1 MLNPEALEKLMREGY
16 VVAQKHPQA
25 DLWIYNYSQ
34 KTQYERF
41 WNEITLHCR
50 GLILNKEYQV
60 VARPFRKFFNLS
72 EHQPEE
78 IPSISFEVFD
88 KLDGSL
94 GILYWHNEKPYMA
107 TRGSFNSEQAIKA
120 TEILHSRYAHT
131 FDKLQPNKTY
141 LFEIIYP
148 ANRIVVDYGAM
159 EDLVLLAVIDN
170 ATGREEELQDIG
182 FQKVKTYNG
191 ITDIAELK
199 KLETDNA
206 EGFVIKF
213 KNDFRVKLKF
223 AEYVRLHRILTGV
236 SNIAVWEYLVA
247 EKPFD
252 ELLEKV
258 PDEFYDWLKSTERN
272 LVQQY
277 QVIENEAKSSFKVLE
292 TRKDT
297 ALYFM
302 TQKHTGVL
310 FAMLDNKNYSEIIWK
325 KIRPVFSK
333 PFKTG

>member
-1 MLNPEALEKLMREGY
+1 MLNRTDLEKLIQEGY
-16 VVAQKHPQA
+16 VIAQKHPQA

-34 KTQYERF
+34 KTQYEGY

-50 GLILNKEYQV
+50 GLILNKEHKV
-60 VARPFRKFFNLS
+60 IARPFRKFFNLS

-78 IPSISFEVFD
+78 IPNLSFEVFD

-94 GILYWHNEKPYMA
+94 GILYWHNEKPYLA
-107 TRGSFNSEQAIKA
+107 TRGSFNSEQSIKA
-120 TEILHSRYAHT
+120 TEILYSRYTHT
-131 FDKLQPNKTY
+131 FDKLQPEKTY

-182 FQKVKTYNG
+182 FQKVKSYNG

-206 EGFVIKF
+206 EGFVVRF

-223 AEYVRLHRILTGV
+223 AEYVRLHRILTGF
-236 SNIAVWEYLVA
+236 SNVMVWEYLA
-247 EKPFD
+247 ESKPFD

-258 PDEFYDWLKSTERN
+258 PDEFYEWLKNTE
-272 LVQQY
+272 
-277 QVIENEAKSSFKVLE
+277 
-292 TRKDT
+292 
-297 ALYFM
+297 
-302 TQKHTGVL
+302 
-310 FAMLDNKNYSEIIWK
+310 
-325 KIRPVFSK
+325 
-333 PFKTG
+333 KTLR